1 MHLKISDVCVPFFSA
16 ESHFIIPQFIYSN
29 AEEHL
34 GCFYIWVTVDNA
46 AVTIH
51 VQIYVQI

>member
-1 MHLKISDVCVPFFSA
+1 MCVSLFLVLNLISSY
-16 ESHFIIPQFIYSN
+16 HNLFIYSN